1 MKRLLFS
8 LILTAS
14 GMLAVNAQP
23 VSKDSKAGTVKP
35 LSPAELIVE
44 KLNPATTIKNQQ
56 QTGTCWCFSG
66 TSFVE
71 SQFLQAG
78 GSSSLDLSEMF
89 TVRNIYKEKAKN
101 YFLRQGH
108 AQLGEGGLG
117 HDVIRAISLYGAVPQ
132 SEFSGLPEG
141 QKYLDHAKLMKEMQ
155 AYLDSEIALGMKG
168 DADDEAKRDAAVDNI
183 LNKYIGNPPAQF
195 TYEGKSYT
203 PLSFAKNYL
212 KFNAAD
218 YVNITS
224 FTDHP
229 FYEPYIISVP
239 DNFSNGAYYN
249 LPLDEMTDVVKTAL
263 GKGYTVLWDAD
274 VSNNGFNQGVGVALN
289 IPKGV
294 KIKAD
299 NAFTT
304 EEAEAT
310 PAIRQKLYEELITQ
324 DDHLMHII
332 GLEKNKDGKAFF
344 MVKNSWG
351 EVGPYKGYINVSEPY
366 FDINTISLVVPK
378 ASLTKAE
385 LEKLHIK

>member
-1 MKRLLFS
+1 MKRLLFAV
-8 LILTAS
+8 ILSAS
-14 GMLAVNAQP
+14 CMLVADAQP
-23 VSKDSKAGTVKP
+23 VSWTDKAATKP

-44 KLNPATTIKNQQ
+44 KLNPATTVKNQQ

-71 SQFLQAG
+71 SQFLQTKGNAA
-78 GSSSLDLSEMF
+78 LDLSEMF

-117 HDVIRAISLYGAVPQ
+117 HDVIRAISLYGAVPE
-132 SEFSGLPEG
+132 SVFTGLPEG
-141 QKYLDHAKLMKEMQ
+141 QKYLNHAKLMKDMQ

-168 DADDEAKRDAAVDNI
+168 DADNEMTRDAAVDNI

-195 TYEGKSYT
+195 SYEGMSYT
-203 PLSFAKNYL
+203 PLTFAKDYL

-224 FTDHP
+224 FTDHA
-229 FYEPYIISVP
+229 FYESFIISVP

-263 GKGYTVLWDAD
+263 NKGYTVLWDAD
-274 VSNNGFNQGVGVALN
+274 VSNNGFNQDAGVALN
-289 IPKGV
+289 VPKGV
-294 KIKAD
+294 AIKAA

-310 PAIRQKLYEELITQ
+310 PAIRQKLYEELVTQ

-332 GLEKNKDGKAFF
+332 GLEKNKEGKAFF
-344 MVKNSWG
+344 LVKNSWG
-351 EVGPYKGYINVSEPY
+351 EVGPYKGFINVSEPY

-378 ASLTKAE
+378 AAITKAE

>member
-1 MKRLLFS
+1 MKRFLFAV
-8 LILTAS
+8 ILSAS
-14 GMLAVNAQP
+14 WIMVVNAQP
-23 VSKDSKAGTVKP
+23 VSRTDKAATKP

-44 KLNPATTIKNQQ
+44 KLNPATTVKNQQ

-78 GSSSLDLSEMF
+78 GDASLDLSEMF

-132 SEFSGLPEG
+132 NVFTGLPEG
-141 QKYLDHAKLMKEMQ
+141 RKYLDHAKLMKELQ
-155 AYLDSEIALGMKG
+155 AYLDSEITLGSK
-168 DADDEAKRDAAVDNI
+168 DAADDEAKRDAAVDNI

-195 TYEGKSYT
+195 NYEGKSYT
-203 PLSFAKNYL
+203 SLTFAKDYL

-229 FYEPYIISVP
+229 FYEPFIISVP
-239 DNFSNGAYYN
+239 DNFSNGSYYN
-249 LPLDEMTDVVKTAL
+249 LPLDEMTGVVKTAL
-263 GKGYTVLWDAD
+263 EKGYTVLWDAD
-274 VSNNGFNQGVGVALN
+274 VSNNGFNQDAGVALN
-289 IPKGV
+289 LPKGV
-294 KIKAD
+294 TIKAS
-299 NAFTT
+299 NAFTQT
-304 EEAEAT
+304 EAGAT
-310 PAIRQKLYEELITQ
+310 PAIRQKLYEELVTQ

-332 GLEKNKDGKAFF
+332 GLEKDKDGRAFF

-378 ASLTKAE
+378 AALTKAE